1 VCFDAGLDLAAG
13 AFDRVCIFMHYA
25 RDFMQAPTHNL
36 PESDNGNAPA
46 RRDAL
51 VKIIREQV
59 VGRQTELVALLRK
72 LGHIAT
78 QSSVSRD
85 LRELGVAKMG
95 DRYVLPDAAA
105 RSDFATL
112 KQFVSARFTAGT
124 NLTVLKTTIGS
135 AQSVA
140 VAIDGARWPEVV
152 GTISGDD
159 TIFIA
164 TAGALEQRQLG
175 ERLLEIFGR

>member
-1 VCFDAGLDLAAG
+1 
-13 AFDRVCIFMHYA
+13 MHYA
-25 RDFMQAPTHNL
+25 RDFMQAPTRN
-36 PESDNGNAPA
+36 PPSSDNGNALA
-46 RRDAL
+46 RRAAL
-51 VKIIREQV
+51 AKIIREQA
-59 VGRQTELVALLRK
+59 VGRQTELVAMLRK
-72 LGHIAT
+72 HGHVAT

-95 DRYVLPDAAA
+95 DRYVLPEAGAAS
-105 RSDFATL
+105 SDFSTL

-124 NLTVLKTTIGS
+124 NLTVLKTTIGA

-140 VAIDGARWPEVV
+140 VAIDSARWPEVV

-175 ERLLEIFGR
+175 ERLFAIFGR

>member
-1 VCFDAGLDLAAG
+1 
-13 AFDRVCIFMHYA
+13 MHFYSVFVQLYA
-25 RDFMQAPTHNL
+25 LGQAML
-36 PESDNGNAPA
+36 GSDVDHTSAPA
-46 RRDAL
+46 RRTVLA
-51 VKIIREQV
+51 KIIREQA
-59 VGRQTELVALLRK
+59 VGKQTELVAILLK
-72 LGHIAT
+72 HGHVAT

-85 LRELGVAKMG
+85 LREMGVAKLG

-105 RSDFATL
+105 GPKNDFSTL
-112 KQFVSARFTAGT
+112 KQFVNARLTAGT
-124 NLTVLKTTIGS
+124 NLTVLKTTVGS

-140 VAIDGARWPEVV
+140 VAIDTARWPEVV

-175 ERLLEIFGR
+175 DRLLAIFGR